1 MIVAALEALP
11 GDLDTTV
18 RERAEEVMVAYA
30 AEHDPATLRILGH
43 ALLEAVAPDLV
54 EAAEQSRLEKEEATA
69 RASTRLTM
77 SKDGHGKVFGRFTIP
92 EAQAAMLKKAL
103 WALASPRHRAAAA
116 VHGAGAETE
125 SGVAR
130 PSPEKMGHA
139 FCALIEALPADRLP
153 QAGGMDATMSVICEL
168 ATLQTGLGFARLDT
182 GELISASQARRLACN
197 AKILPIVMNGPS
209 QVLDVARAQRFH
221 TRPMRHGANVR
232 DGGCTTEGCDWPP
245 GMCEMHHDEPWAEGG
260 TTDLDH
266 ARLLCPHHHHRIH
279 DPRYTHEITTNNK
292 VRFHRRT

>member
-1 MIVAALEALP
+1 
-11 GDLDTTV
+11 
-18 RERAEEVMVAYA
+18 
-30 AEHDPATLRILGH
+30 
-43 ALLEAVAPDLV
+43 
-54 EAAEQSRLEKEEATA
+54 
-69 RASTRLTM
+69 M
-77 SKDGHGKVFGRFTIP
+77 S
-92 EAQAAMLKKAL
+92 
-103 WALASPRHRAAAA
+103 S
-116 VHGAGAETE
+116 
-125 SGVAR
+125 
-130 PSPEKMGHA
+130 
-139 FCALIEALPADRLP
+139 
-153 QAGGMDATMSVICEL
+153 
-168 ATLQTGLGFARLDT
+168 
-182 GELISASQARRLACN
+182 ISASQARRLACN